1 MRILV
6 PKNNNINNINNK
18 NVNRNES
25 KRSHSPKEILLVVCE
40 FYIISMDIQRLS
52 NSLFLI

>member
-6 PKNNNINNINNK
+6 PKNNNINNINNE